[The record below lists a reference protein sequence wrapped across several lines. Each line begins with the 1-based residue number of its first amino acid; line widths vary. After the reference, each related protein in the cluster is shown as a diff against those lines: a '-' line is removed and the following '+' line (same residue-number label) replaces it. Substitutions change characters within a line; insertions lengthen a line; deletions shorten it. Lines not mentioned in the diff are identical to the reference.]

1 MRALAITAIV
11 IASFLV
17 SSVALGESLP
27 SGSLG
32 VVGGGVA
39 GTGADAKR
47 LGYGGV
53 VPGLS
58 FSASWQPM
66 TTERRIGWTV
76 RWTTMTTFNL
86 DASAAQ
92 VQDLEKLQF
101 DLTFGM
107 RVRPWDNVRRY
118 LTVRAGP
125 ALLRANQTIPPT
137 MQRAFLGPTSSVGFQ
152 QYLLGT
158 RFLLDF
164 DVRYGLIGGPSEI
177 AFTAGFS
184 INGP

>member
-1 MRALAITAIV
+1 MRVLPVLAI
-11 IASFLV
+11 
-17 SSVALGESLP
+17 ALLAERHARADALP
-27 SGSLG
+27 SGSMG
-32 VVGGGVA
+32 IIGGGVA

-53 VPGLS
+53 IPLLS
-58 FSASWQPM
+58 FSAAWQPM
-66 TTERRIGWTV
+66 ATERRIGWTI

-92 VQDLEKLQF
+92 VQDLEKLQLE
-101 DLTFGM
+101 LTFGI

-118 LTVRAGP
+118 LTVRTGP
-125 ALLRANQTIPPT
+125 ALLRANQTIPPK
-137 MQRAFLGPTSSVGFQ
+137 MQRAFLGPTTSVGFQ

-177 AFTAGFS
+177 GFTAGFS

>member
-1 MRALAITAIV
+1 MRAVASLAV
-11 IASFLV
+11 IAL
-17 SSVALGESLP
+17 VALPRLAQAESLP
-27 SGSLG
+27 SGSMG
-32 VVGGGVA
+32 IVGGGVA

-53 VPGLS
+53 VPLLS
-58 FSASWQPM
+58 FSAAWQPM

-92 VQDLEKLQF
+92 VQDLEKLQL
-101 DLTFGM
+101 DLTFGI

-118 LTVRAGP
+118 MTLRAGP

-158 RFLLDF
+158 RFLLDI

-177 AFTAGFS
+177 ALTAGFS